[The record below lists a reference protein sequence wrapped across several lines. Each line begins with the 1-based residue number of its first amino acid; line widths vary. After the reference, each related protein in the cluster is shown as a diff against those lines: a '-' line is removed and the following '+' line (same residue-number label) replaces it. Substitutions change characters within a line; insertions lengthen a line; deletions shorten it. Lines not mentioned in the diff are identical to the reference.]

1 MSLTE
6 REMDIFELV
15 REAMALAERSRSK
28 RGQEKHELEQQAIA
42 KLLSAVDRIDRGGL
56 PHGD

>member
-1 MSLTE
+1 MSLSE

-28 RGQEKHELEQQAIA
+28 RGQEKHSLEQQAIA

-56 PHGD
+56 PSGD